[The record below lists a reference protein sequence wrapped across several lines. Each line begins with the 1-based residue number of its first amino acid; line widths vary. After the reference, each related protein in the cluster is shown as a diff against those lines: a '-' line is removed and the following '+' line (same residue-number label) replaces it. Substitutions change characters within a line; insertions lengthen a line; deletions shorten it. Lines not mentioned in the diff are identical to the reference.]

1 MISSKL
7 KFQKII
13 RRLLI
18 GFLSTV
24 FLFAAAWFFHYWHGY
39 LTRGEKYTLKMIV
52 QTGETETL
60 KTMYL
65 AEILGL
71 SQDRPISYFDFSE
84 RKALSKLLNNP
95 LIKRAK
101 LKKIKPSFV
110 YVDYALRE
118 PIALLHDYPNIALDQ
133 EGYLFPL
140 FPFFSPKNLP
150 EIYLDLPELAEKKE
164 FFKEPLKSKNL
175 TLAFDLLKILKTL
188 KLQVKRIDT
197 SQAFSKSF
205 GKREIVLIIDEEM
218 NKKYQT
224 MNTNNDG
231 LVDQNQNRQAVFVFP
246 RILRL
251 SPDDYAKQLANYFE
265 LRKKMEKDY
274 QKQLKAGAG
283 SSSVVYFKPKVVDL
297 RISKLAF
304 ID

>member
-1 MISSKL
+1 MISAEI
-7 KFQKII
+7 KFKKIG

-18 GFLSTV
+18 GFLGAV
-24 FLFAAAWFFHYWHGY
+24 FLSLTAWLFYYWHSY
-39 LTRGEKYTLKMIV
+39 LIRGEKYTLKMIV
-52 QTGETETL
+52 QTGEKETL

-65 AEILGL
+65 AELLGL

-84 RKALSKLLNNP
+84 RKAASKLLENP

-101 LKKIKPSFV
+101 IKKIKPSFV

-118 PIALLHDYPNIALDQ
+118 PIALLHDYPNIALDK
-133 EGYLFPL
+133 EGYIFPL

-150 EIYLDLPELAEKKE
+150 EIYLDLPELAEKKD
-164 FFKEPLKSKNL
+164 FFKDQLNSKHL
-175 TLAFDLLKILKTL
+175 TLAFDLLKILKSFKL
-188 KLQVKRIDT
+188 KVKRIDT
-197 SQAFSKSF
+197 AQAFSKSF
-205 GKREIVLIIDEEM
+205 GKREIVLMIEEEI
-218 NKKYQT
+218 NK
-224 MNTNNDG
+224 TNH
-231 LVDQNQNRQAVFVFP
+231 NRQVVFVFP

-251 SPDDYAKQLANYFE
+251 SPNDYAKQLANYFE

-274 QKQLKAGAG
+274 QKQLKVGNQA
-283 SSSVVYFKPKVVDL
+283 SVYFKPKVIDL